1 MFYTIPVQRLADQ
14 DFMRTSPGTLVGIA
28 FPNTNVSSWINPRSL
43 TKMPEDVTTAVIA
56 AAGSATRM
64 WPASKTVPKEL
75 FPLGRVPAIV
85 HLVWELLDVGV
96 RRIVIVVAKETSAL
110 MSGLFDREVCAP
122 EKIANDPLVQ
132 RFQQIFEKA
141 ELIKVVDQ
149 PPKYGNGIPLIAASH
164 LIGDS
169 PCIYAFGDDIVFG
182 ENVSRGLLNTFAK
195 TGCPVLAAQKVKPS
209 RKSQFGII
217 ECKKHDGIQYVTRL
231 IEKPSP
237 DETASRLASFGR
249 YLVTPDL
256 IKMLQKTPPGRDHEV
271 WFVDSVIQRLR
282 EGKRVCAFPLTAGKW
297 YTVGDPTSYAQAV
310 KAAQSNGSAAGNGT

>member
-1 MFYTIPVQRLADQ
+1 MNIHE
-14 DFMRTSPGTLVGIA
+14 
-28 FPNTNVSSWINPRSL
+28 N
-43 TKMPEDVTTAVIA
+43 VTTAVIA

-64 WPASKTVPKEL
+64 WPASKVVPKEL

-85 HLVWELLDVGV
+85 HLVWELLDLGI
-96 RRIVIVVAKETSAL
+96 RRIVVVVAAETSAE
-110 MSGLFDREVCAP
+110 MRGLFDPEVRAP

-132 RFQQIFEKA
+132 RFQQIFETA
-141 ELIKVVDQ
+141 EFIKVVDQ
-149 PPKYGNGIPLIAASH
+149 PPKYGNGIPLIAA
-164 LIGDS
+164 GDWIENA

-195 TGCPVLAAQKVKPS
+195 TGCPVLAAQQVEPS

-217 ECKKHDGIQYVTRL
+217 ECQEEDGIQYVTRL

-237 DETASRLASFGR
+237 DETASTLASFGR

-256 IKMLQKTPPGRDHEV
+256 IEMLQKTPPGRDNEV

-282 EGKRVCAFPLTAGKW
+282 EGKRVCAFPLTAGRW
-297 YTVGDPTSYAQAV
+297 YTVGDPASYAQAV
-310 KAAQSNGSAAGNGT
+310 AAAQSNGSAARNGT

>member
-1 MFYTIPVQRLADQ
+1 M
-14 DFMRTSPGTLVGIA
+14 
-28 FPNTNVSSWINPRSL
+28 N
-43 TKMPEDVTTAVIA
+43 MPENVTTAVIA
-56 AAGSATRM
+56 AAGLATRM
-64 WPASKTVPKEL
+64 WPASKIVPKEL

-85 HLVWELLDVGV
+85 HLVQEFLKVGV
-96 RRIVIVVAKETSAL
+96 SRIVVVVTAETSAL
-110 MSGLFDREVCAP
+110 MRRLFDPTVPAP
-122 EKIANDPLVQ
+122 EKVANDPLVQ
-132 RFQQIFEKA
+132 RFQQMFEKA
-141 ELIKVVDQ
+141 EFVFVNQ

-182 ENVSRGLLNTFAK
+182 ENVSQGLLNTFAK
-195 TGCPVLAAQKVKPS
+195 TGCPVLAAQEVEPS

-217 ECKKHDGIQYVTRL
+217 ECEQDDGIQYVTRL

-237 DETASRLASFGR
+237 DETASTLASFGR

-256 IKMLQKTPPGRDHEV
+256 IEMLQKTPPGRDHEV

-282 EGKRVCAFPLTAGKW
+282 EGKRVCAFQLTAGKW

-310 KAAQSNGSAAGNGT
+310 AAAQSNG

>member
-1 MFYTIPVQRLADQ
+1 
-14 DFMRTSPGTLVGIA
+14 
-28 FPNTNVSSWINPRSL
+28 
-43 TKMPEDVTTAVIA
+43 
-56 AAGSATRM
+56 M
-64 WPASKTVPKEL
+64 WPASKVVPKEL

-85 HLVWELLDVGV
+85 HLVWELLDAGI
-96 RRIVIVVAKETSAL
+96 RRIVVVVAAETSAE
-110 MSGLFDREVCAP
+110 MRGLFDPGIRAP

-141 ELIKVVDQ
+141 EFIRVVEQ
-149 PPKYGNGIPLIAASH
+149 PAKYGNGIPLIAAAAW
-164 LIGDS
+164 IETA

-182 ENVSRGLLNTFAK
+182 ENVSRGLLNIFAR
-195 TGCPVLAAQKVKPS
+195 TGCPVLAAQEVEPS

-217 ECKKHDGIQYVTRL
+217 ECKKEDDGIQYLTRL

-237 DETASRLASFGR
+237 DETASKLASFGR

-256 IKMLQKTPPGRDHEV
+256 VEMLQKTPAGRDSEV

-282 EGKRVCAFPLTAGKW
+282 EGRRVCAFTLTAGKW

-310 KAAQSNGSAAGNGT
+310 AAAQING